1 MSRPALPVGDQ
12 VRDMLQTAFRLAPW
26 PTEPGLR
33 RVGHPG
39 AASPVIVT
47 CNYDLTVRRVM
58 RAVSGQDVW
67 VVVAP
72 SGGINVWCAAAGGHL
87 STHQIVTALK
97 TSGIED
103 EVAHRHAI
111 LPQLAAS
118 GVETRQVTDRCGW
131 TVHFG
136 PVSAEDLPRY
146 LETGLEKTED
156 MRRVRFGLTER
167 LEMAAMVAVPAG
179 LVVGV
184 GAWWLRPEWALPLV
198 GLVVGTALAVFIV
211 YDKLPGPRRLLLGGA
226 IALASTYIAWWAGTT
241 DDALIA
247 AAAASLILTLVFTFD
262 YPGSTPV
269 EGSTFLGERRWQ
281 VALDVEACVGALACW
296 EVCPVACFEPGGA
309 GDPIQLANG
318 DRCVRC
324 GACIV
329 QCPEDALYFENEV
342 GERVEPAVI
351 RRYKLNLL
359 GRRTVG
365 T

>member
-1 MSRPALPVGDQ
+1 
-12 VRDMLQTAFRLAPW
+12 
-26 PTEPGLR
+26 
-33 RVGHPG
+33 
-39 AASPVIVT
+39 
-47 CNYDLTVRRVM
+47 
-58 RAVSGQDVW
+58 
-67 VVVAP
+67 
-72 SGGINVWCAAAGGHL
+72 
-87 STHQIVTALK
+87 
-97 TSGIED
+97 
-103 EVAHRHAI
+103 
-111 LPQLAAS
+111 
-118 GVETRQVTDRCGW
+118 
-131 TVHFG
+131 
-136 PVSAEDLPRY
+136 
-146 LETGLEKTED
+146 
-156 MRRVRFGLTER
+156 
-167 LEMAAMVAVPAG
+167 VAVPAG